1 MKKIIGLIAI
11 LLIIVGVFAYIYFAN
26 LHVNSRNSNRILT
39 EIPADAG
46 LILQFQNEQDLYDI
60 LNENTLFDTIAGQQK
75 KQEIDFLRNL
85 ISKNTAFESLTKGQM
100 VFLSFHPSKTNNID
114 YLWSIGIND
123 LPKKEEIGKLLSLN
137 NENQVKELDENS
149 LNILQ
154 IESQALEKPFYL
166 FIDKGIA
173 RGSANKEL
181 LIRTINENS
190 EKIEPEFMKIISEGI
205 KNKGNSLANLFINY
219 NKNVLLSPFFKKTI
233 SGNFALFESFSGYS
247 SLTLNYKIDALMF
260 NGESHISANQ
270 NSYAKLFLNQ
280 MPVKNSLKQ
289 IMPYNTANSIS
300 YGLSNFT
307 SFHSD
312 LKKIF
317 QEKKELEKLENQI
330 KKITAETG
338 LNPDRDIQKLWG
350 SEFSTLQL
358 STFENLVI
366 IKLTNGTQMQFFL
379 ELLSSSYSETI
390 KKMNYGDLFYYYWGE
405 PLKKYVKPFYMIQD
419 NLLILSNSP
428 GTLQRY
434 LNDYNS
440 NRFLVKTEAFTQFD
454 QFVADQSNI
463 SFFLHFSNSGSL
475 MQNLLKENYAETFGS
490 NKTGLKDL
498 YAFSYQLT
506 SNKDY
511 FFTNIYTGYKLST
524 PIQEAILNVDSLNIN

>member
-11 LLIIVGVFAYIYFAN
+11 LLIIVGVFAYIYFSN

-60 LNENTLFDTIAGQQK
+60 LNENTLFDTISGQQK
-75 KQEIDFLRNL
+75 KQEMDFLRDF
-85 ISKNTAFESLTKGQM
+85 ISKNTTLESLTKGQM
-100 VFLSFHPSKTNNID
+100 VFLSFHPSKTNDID

-123 LPKKEEIGKLLSLN
+123 SPKIEEIGKLLSLN
-137 NENQVKELDENS
+137 SENQVKELDGNS
-149 LNILQ
+149 LNIFQ

-166 FIDKGIA
+166 FIDRGIA

-181 LIRTINENS
+181 LIRTMNENS
-190 EKIEPEFMKIISEGI
+190 EKIESEFMKIISEGI
-205 KNKGNSLANLFINY
+205 KKKGNSLANLFINY
-219 NKNVLLSPFFKKTI
+219 NKNVLLSPFFKRKI

-260 NGESHISANQ
+260 NGESHIRANQ
-270 NSYAKLFLNQ
+270 NSYTKLFLSQ
-280 MPVKNSLKQ
+280 TPVKNSLKQ

-300 YGLSNFT
+300 YGLSNFS

-379 ELLSSSYSETI
+379 ELLSTSYSETI
-390 KKMNYGDLFYYYWGE
+390 KKINYGDLFYYYWGE
-405 PLKKYVKPFYMIQD
+405 PLKKYVKPFYMIHD

-440 NRFLVKTEAFTQFD
+440 NRFLVKMEAFTQFD

-475 MQNLLKENYAETFGS
+475 MQDLLKKNYAYNFGP
-490 NKTGLKDL
+490 NKSGLKDL

-506 SNKDY
+506 SNKEY

>member
-100 VFLSFHPSKTNNID
+100 VFLSFHPSITNNID

-366 IKLTNGTQMQFFL
+366 IKLANGTQMQFFL

-475 MQNLLKENYAETFGS
+475 MQNLLKENYAETFGA

>member
-366 IKLTNGTQMQFFL
+366 IKLANGTQMQFFL

-475 MQNLLKENYAETFGS
+475 MQNLLKENYAETFGA